1 MLLLRKNYN
10 LKYPLLIDRGESF
23 DDENYIKLIDRL
35 RENNINVVITK
46 VNSYN
51 KLQINKI

>member
-35 RENNINVVITK
+35 RENNINVVITE
-46 VNSYN
+46 VDNYN
-51 KLQINKI
+51 KLKIKKI